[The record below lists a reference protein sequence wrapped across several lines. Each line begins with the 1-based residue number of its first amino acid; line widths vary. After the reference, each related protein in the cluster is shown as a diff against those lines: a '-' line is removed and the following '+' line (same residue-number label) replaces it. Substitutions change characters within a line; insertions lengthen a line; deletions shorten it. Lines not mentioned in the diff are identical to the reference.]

1 MIPNMRARKTLGRPC
16 LTKASD
22 TCQMS
27 HFFQILSQKATDV
40 VIADENIYWL
50 DGSETRNVPSLYMA
64 FLFQKRGGVESRF
77 TRQSQK
83 TVTFYQQSAIEVPA
97 RLEFR
102 DGSAVF

>member
-1 MIPNMRARKTLGRPC
+1 MIPNLRARKTLGCPC

-22 TCQMS
+22 LRQMS

-40 VIADENIYWL
+40 VIADENIFWL
-50 DGSETRNVPSLYMA
+50 DGSETRNVPSLIYED
-64 FLFQKRGGVESRF
+64 LFEKRGGVESRF
-77 TRQSQK
+77 TKLSQK
-83 TVTFYQQSAIEVPA
+83 TVTLSQQSAIEVPA